1 MSLSTKNIKA
11 NIPKQIR
18 KSLNARFEGKEILL
32 EAAGKAPGIYA
43 GALEDELHTRKGFW
57 RKYVQPNHEIPYFLN
72 QSEEKAQ
79 DRFCAVYFRGKRPLT
94 IIQGDT
100 ADNDSIDNLLKTVS
114 KKIIEQIPIISFP
127 NKSLTEE
134 NGLTYG
140 LRVGLI
146 IAILFA
152 VFVLF
157 DYMLIPNY
165 PEAFLQGANISMG
178 EDVNTF
184 SADSKIF
191 QYTSLTKKIVEHF
204 FPVKYRHLSASM
216 YTLAAIFILP
226 VLFFGIV
233 YEIAGRLADRI
244 RVKRFP
250 KEALEFK
257 YGTDAVEAV
266 IKESEIVH
274 NETTK
279 QELFTRLS
287 GHGLDIEKTE
297 FARIFSE
304 LIR

>member
-1 MSLSTKNIKA
+1 M
-11 NIPKQIR
+11 
-18 KSLNARFEGKEILL
+18 
-32 EAAGKAPGIYA
+32 
-43 GALEDELHTRKGFW
+43 
-57 RKYVQPNHEIPYFLN
+57 QPNHKIPYFLD
-72 QSEEKAQ
+72 QSEEKVQ

-100 ADNDSIDNLLKTVS
+100 ADKDSIDNLLKTVS

-140 LRVGLI
+140 LRVGFI

-191 QYTSLTKKIVEHF
+191 QYTSITKKVVEKL
-204 FPVKYRHLSASM
+204 FPVKYRHLSTSM
-216 YTLAAIFILP
+216 YTLAAVFILP

-233 YEIAGRLADRI
+233 YEISGRIADRQ
-244 RVKRFP
+244 RVSRFP
-250 KEALEFK
+250 ERAFKFK
-257 YGTDAVEAV
+257 YGTDAVEALIEENDFV
-266 IKESEIVH
+266 QNEGIKL
-274 NETTK
+274 
-279 QELFTRLS
+279 ELFARLS
-287 GHGLDIEKTE
+287 THGLDMEKVE
-297 FARIFSE
+297 FEKIFSE
-304 LIR
+304 VIR